1 MNTHNVNT
9 AASESTKTWVNG
21 QEKQPVASGFAEM
34 KAAASGLLTKFQTG
48 KLSRDELYAQGSE
61 LTHRYNALVQA
72 AGPDCNSQD
81 ADDTAD
87 LLFAL
92 RHFAT
97 C

>member
-9 AASESTKTWVNG
+9 AASESTETWVNG
-21 QEKQPVASGFAEM
+21 QEKQPVASGFAEL
-34 KAAASGLLTKFQTG
+34 KATASDLLFKFQTG
-48 KLSRDELYAQGSE
+48 KLTKDALYEQGSE
-61 LTHRYNALVQA
+61 LTHRFNALVQA
-72 AGPDCNSQD
+72 TGADCNSQD

-87 LLFAL
+87 LLSAI